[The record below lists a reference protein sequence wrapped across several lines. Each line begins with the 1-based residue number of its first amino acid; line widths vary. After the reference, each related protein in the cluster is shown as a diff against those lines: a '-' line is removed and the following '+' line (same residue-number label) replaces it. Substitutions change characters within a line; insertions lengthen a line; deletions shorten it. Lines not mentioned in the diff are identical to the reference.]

1 MTNKTEIKL
10 QELSARATMTKKLVQ
25 AIKNGLS
32 LADVKRLLKLQ
43 ATTHK
48 HI

>member
-1 MTNKTEIKL
+1 MDKTEIKL
-10 QELSARATMTKKLVQ
+10 KQLSARAKMTKKLVQ

-32 LADVKRLLKLQ
+32 LADVKRLLKLH